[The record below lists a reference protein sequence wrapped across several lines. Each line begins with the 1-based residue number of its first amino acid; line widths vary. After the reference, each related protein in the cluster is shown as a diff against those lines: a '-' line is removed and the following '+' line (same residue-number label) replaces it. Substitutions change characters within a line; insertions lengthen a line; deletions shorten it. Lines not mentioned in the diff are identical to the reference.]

1 MKKTAFAVCAALC
14 VALSCAFQVQAESVY
29 RLDAT
34 TTEGLDLTAMDG
46 YYADRMEGP
55 LSANVNFAGP
65 LTVDPS
71 VSESN
76 PFQLI
81 GNGKTITVT
90 AADSGFHTLPLVM
103 YNAAGKTGGSAL
115 QFNAGWIYSGGV
127 LDVGKY
133 NTFKFGYLNNGNC
146 SLESS
151 LVNVL
156 DGGKVSGYG
165 LVFGRNH
172 NLHMSVTNGASITAE
187 YYVRIGEQT
196 TALDSPLTAFLGI
209 TNATVKAGRHQNI
222 ADGKAFVLMGG
233 ARTADNTTENCRV
246 VIGPGGLLEATTVV
260 HHGGGRSAIVFD
272 GGKYKSTGDSSAAL
286 FHSYGFYSDGSA
298 HWPSPHIVVHGI
310 NGNPIDVEISTNRVL
325 ASGASGDSRRVYLT
339 GDGGFVKRGT
349 GTLIFTRK
357 GLATCDYTGPTT
369 IYGGGIVVTNS
380 VFKPG
385 RGELTVASGAFLDLN
400 GFDVEFSGA
409 VGDGVVSNGS
419 DRASTLALGWDNAD
433 SLFNIA
439 VSNDVSVMKIGTGTL
454 TVGPKAADFAG
465 NLVITGGVVNFAA
478 GVAMTNLDT
487 VTISRGATLDVR
499 GRTFACRN
507 LVKAGTLLT
516 DDDTTMLFI
525 SDGDANFGGF
535 PLQGTLVKGGTGTM
549 SIYGD
554 GDTNCNVVVEGGTL
568 LVRPL
573 AYGGKYFKVNVFKTS
588 ESVTDGTAW
597 HKYIGEF
604 SLYDAAG
611 NRVNAH
617 AYTYNERPR
626 VGQYNGVG
634 GVANASGLAE
644 WEVALAT
651 SGFTNYDEGH
661 GPDKALDGDPATYH
675 DNMSWW
681 GAEAFMFRMPASVAD
696 VVGYTFTTYAG
707 GTKGQSRPVQWKI
720 YGSED
725 GVNWTTLA
733 DNSIDWS
740 DETAREALLAATPG
754 TASTEY
760 NNGVPYTFDTMPGGD
775 VMPFGPD
782 GTVTVSGGGTL
793 EFSSSTMRLPSL
805 TVDCSKGGGT
815 IRNFTPAENGVLRL
829 YNLPQEALHG
839 QYALPVAIADV
850 ITPNVFKT
858 WRVFIGDSLCEY
870 VQVGVRDGHLVLC
883 GLGMTII
890 FR

>member
-1 MKKTAFAVCAALC
+1 MKKTAFAACAALC
-14 VALSCAFQVQAESVY
+14 VALSCAFHVQAESVY

-34 TTEGLDLTAMDG
+34 TTEGIDLTAMSG

-55 LSANVNFAGP
+55 LSGGVSFAGP

-81 GNGKTITVT
+81 GNGKMITVS
-90 AADSGFHTLPLVM
+90 AAGSGFHTMPLVM
-103 YNAAGKTGGSAL
+103 YNAPGKTGTSTL
-115 QFNAGWIYSGGV
+115 RFNAGGTYSGGS

-133 NTFKFGYLNNGNC
+133 NTFAFNYIGYGN
-146 SLESS
+146 SYLESS
-151 LVNVL
+151 VVNVH
-156 DGGKVSGYG
+156 DGGKITGYG
-165 LVFGRNH
+165 LMFGRNH
-172 NLHMSVTNGASITAE
+172 NLHMSVTDGASITAD
-187 YYVRIGEQT
+187 YYVHIGNQSI
-196 TALDSPLTAFLGI
+196 ALDAPLTAFLGI
-209 TNATVKAGRHQNI
+209 SNATFKAGSNQNI
-222 ADGKAFVLMGG
+222 SQARAFVLMYG
-233 ARTADNTTENCRV
+233 ARTTDNTTENCRV
-246 VIGPGGLLEATTVV
+246 VIGPGGLLEATMVI
-260 HHGGGRSAIVFD
+260 HHGGGRSTIVFD
-272 GGKYKSTGDSSAAL
+272 GGRYKSTGDSSAAL
-286 FHSYGFYSDGSA
+286 FHSYGFFNDGSD
-298 HWPSPHIVVHGI
+298 HWTAPHIIVQGI

-325 ASGASGDSRRVYLT
+325 ASGASGDRRVYLT
-339 GDGGFVKRGT
+339 GDGGFVKRGA

-357 GLATCDYTGPTT
+357 GEATCDYTGPTT

-385 RGELTVASGAFLDLN
+385 RGALTVESGAFLDLN

-419 DRASTLALGWDNAD
+419 DRASILALGWNNAD

-439 VSNDVSVMKIGTGTL
+439 VTNDVSVMKIGTGTL

-487 VTISRGATLDVR
+487 VTIMRGATLDVR

-507 LVKAGTLLT
+507 LVKAGNLLT
-516 DDDTTMLFI
+516 DDDTTMLFC

-549 SIYGD
+549 SVYGD
-554 GDTNCNVVVEGGTL
+554 GNTNCNVVVEGGTL
-568 LVRPL
+568 VVHPL

-588 ESVTDGTAW
+588 ESITGGTAW
-597 HKYIGEF
+597 HKFIGEF

-617 AYTYNERPR
+617 AYTYDEKPGK
-626 VGQYNGVG
+626 GQYNGYG

-644 WEVALAT
+644 WEVALHST
-651 SGFTNYDEGH
+651 GYYNYAAGC
-661 GPDKALDGDPATYH
+661 GPDKALDGDPSTYH
-675 DNMSWW
+675 DNTSWW
-681 GAEAFMFRMPASVAD
+681 GSESFMFRMPASVPD

-707 GTKGQSRPVQWKI
+707 GSTGQSRPVQWRI

-733 DNSIDWS
+733 DNSIDWT
-740 DETAREALLAATPG
+740 DEAAKNELLASTPS
-754 TASTEY
+754 TAATEY

-793 EFSSSTMRLPSL
+793 GFSSSTMRLPSL
-805 TVDCSKGGGT
+805 TVDCAKAGGT
-815 IRNFTPAENGVLRL
+815 IRNFTPVENGVLRL
-829 YNLPQEALHG
+829 SNLPQGALRG
-839 QYALPVAIADV
+839 QYTLPVAVADV
-850 ITPNVFKT
+850 ANPNVFRT
-858 WRVFIGDSLCEY
+858 WRVFIDDSLCEY
-870 VQVGVRDGHLVLC
+870 VQVGVRNGYLVLC
-883 GLGMTII
+883 ELGMTII